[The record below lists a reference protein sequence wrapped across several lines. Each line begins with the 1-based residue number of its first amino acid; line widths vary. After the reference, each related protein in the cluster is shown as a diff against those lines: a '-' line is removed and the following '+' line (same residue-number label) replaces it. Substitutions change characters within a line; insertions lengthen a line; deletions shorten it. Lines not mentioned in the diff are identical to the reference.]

1 MNNKS
6 MSVLLFLA
14 LLALVVSSAIFTVKE
29 SERGVLLKFGEV
41 VKEDLQPGL
50 QFKFPF
56 VHEPR
61 LFDGRIRVL
70 EMRQEEYLTQEKKR
84 LIVDSY
90 VMWRINDVKQFY
102 IATGGGQ
109 EGRVRLLLG
118 PRVNEGLRNQFGE
131 RTVYEVVAGE
141 REELV
146 EVLTDSIDS
155 KSKEALGIDVVEIRG
170 KRIELPSSVSGSVY
184 DRMRAERER
193 EARSHRARGNEL
205 AEGIRAAADRERT
218 EILAGAYRQAEE
230 LKGAGDA
237 EAAAI
242 YANAYQKD
250 PDFYGF
256 YRSMDAYRDVFSSKE
271 DLILVKPDSE
281 FFEHMKQQ

>member
-6 MSVLLFLA
+6 MSVLLLLAVLA
-14 LLALVVSSAIFTVKE
+14 LALSSAMFAVKE

-50 QFKFPF
+50 QFKIPF

-61 LFDGRIRVL
+61 LFDGRVRVL

-84 LIVDSY
+84 LIVDSF
-90 VMWRINDVKQFY
+90 VMWRIQDVKQFY

-109 EGRVRLLLG
+109 ESRVRLLLG

-146 EVLTDSIDS
+146 VDLTDTIDS
-155 KSKEALGIDVVEIRG
+155 LAQTALGIDVVEIRV
-170 KRIELPSSVSGSVY
+170 KRIELPSSASASVY

-218 EILAGAYRQAEE
+218 EILASAYRQAEE
-230 LKGAGDA
+230 LRGEGDA
-237 EAAAI
+237 TAASI
-242 YANAYQKD
+242 YATAYKKD
-250 PDFYGF
+250 PDFFAF
-256 YRSMDAYRDVFSSKE
+256 YRSMDAYRDVFSSKD

-281 FFEHMKQQ
+281 FFQYLKQQ

>member
-6 MSVLLFLA
+6 MTLLLVLA
-14 LLALVVSSAIFTVKE
+14 LIALLVSGTLFTVKE

-41 VKEDLQPGL
+41 VREDLKPGL
-50 QFKFPF
+50 HFKMPLI
-56 VHEPR
+56 HEPR
-61 LFDGRIRVL
+61 VFDGRIRVM

-90 VMWRINDVKQFY
+90 VMWRIQDVKQFF
-102 IATGGGQ
+102 IATGGGLEQ
-109 EGRVRLLLG
+109 RVNLLLG

-146 EVLTDSIDS
+146 VDLTESID
-155 KSKEALGIDVVEIRG
+155 KKAKENLGIDVVEIRV
-170 KRIELPSSVSGSVY
+170 KRIELPAAVSGSVY

-205 AEGIRAAADRERT
+205 AEGIKAAADRERT
-218 EILAGAYRQAEE
+218 EIIAGAYRQAEE
-230 LKGAGDA
+230 LRGAGDA
-237 EAAAI
+237 EAATI
-242 YANAYQKD
+242 YAKAYNKD
-250 PDFYGF
+250 PDFF
-256 YRSMDAYRDVFSSKE
+256 AFSRSMDAYRGVFSSKD
-271 DLILVKPDSE
+271 DLILVSPEGE
-281 FFEHMKQQ
+281 FFEYMKKE

>member
-1 MNNKS
+1 M
-6 MSVLLFLA
+6 
-14 LLALVVSSAIFTVKE
+14 
-29 SERGVLLKFGEV
+29 
-41 VKEDLQPGL
+41 
-50 QFKFPF
+50 
-56 VHEPR
+56 
-61 LFDGRIRVL
+61 
-70 EMRQEEYLTQEKKR
+70 
-84 LIVDSY
+84 
-90 VMWRINDVKQFY
+90 
-102 IATGGGQ
+102 
-109 EGRVRLLLG
+109 
-118 PRVNEGLRNQFGE
+118 
-131 RTVYEVVAGE
+131 
-141 REELV
+141 

-155 KSKEALGIDVVEIRG
+155 KSKEALGIDVVEIRV

>member
-1 MNNKS
+1 MNSKS
-6 MSVLLFLA
+6 TLVLA
-14 LLALVVSSAIFTVKE
+14 VVAIFAIAASASIFTVKE

-41 VKEDLQPGL
+41 VKEDLQPGI
-50 QFKFPF
+50 QFKWP
-56 VHEPR
+56 VMNEPR
-61 LFDGRIRVL
+61 LFDGRIRVM

-90 VMWRINDVKQFY
+90 VMWRIDNVKQFY
-102 IATGGGQ
+102 VATGGGL
-109 EGRVRLLLG
+109 EARVRLLLA

-131 RTVYEVVAGE
+131 RTVYEVVSGE

-146 EVLTDSIDS
+146 VDLTDSIDGKAQS
-155 KSKEALGIDVVEIRG
+155 DLGIDVVEIRV
-170 KRIELPSSVSGSVY
+170 KRIELPSNVSGSVY

-218 EILAGAYRQAEE
+218 EIIASAYRQAEE
-230 LKGAGDA
+230 LRGAGDA
-237 EAAAI
+237 ESASI
-242 YANAYQKD
+242 YAKAYQKD

-256 YRSMDAYRDVFSSKE
+256 YRSMEAYRGVFRDKS
-271 DLILVKPDSE
+271 DLILVKPDGE
-281 FFEHMKQQ
+281 FFQHMKKE

>member
-6 MSVLLFLA
+6 MSLLLVLAVLGLI
-14 LLALVVSSAIFTVKE
+14 VSSALFTVKE

-50 QFKFPF
+50 QFKIP
-56 VHEPR
+56 VMHEPR

-90 VMWRINDVKQFY
+90 VMWRVQNVKQFY

-109 EGRVRLLLG
+109 ESRVRLLLG

-146 EVLTDSIDS
+146 EDLTDSIDA
-155 KSKEALGIDVVEIRG
+155 KAQENLGIDVVEIRV
-170 KRIELPSSVSGSVY
+170 KRIELPAAVSGSVY

-193 EARSHRARGNEL
+193 EARSHRARGSEL

-218 EILAGAYRQAEE
+218 EIVAGAYRQAEE
-230 LKGAGDA
+230 LRGAGDA
-237 EAAAI
+237 EAATI
-242 YANAYQKD
+242 YAKAYQKD
-250 PDFYGF
+250 PDFFGF
-256 YRSMDAYRDVFSSKE
+256 YRSMDAYRNVFSSKS

-281 FFEHMKQQ
+281 FFDYMKKP